1 MKRRYWVF
9 LGVLAVVALALTF
22 GGRMIRRGLV
32 RAFDTGYQPPTVD
45 SAGEASRA
53 ASGIDLVRVVT
64 GLSEPTDIQFVPGQP
79 DHAVFLGKG
88 GTARYVKVP
97 ESGDAVDAEKAPV
110 VVKLDVRTNSEMG
123 LLGLAFH
130 PKYAENGL
138 FYLNYN
144 PKGGEMR
151 TVISEWH
158 LPAAELGTRP
168 AKETRVLLEFE
179 QPYENHDG
187 GQLAFGPDGYLYI
200 ATGDGGFKNDP
211 HGNGQ
216 NLKTLLGK
224 LLRID
229 VDHKD
234 QGKEYAIPKD
244 NPFLSQASARPE
256 IWAYGLRNPWR
267 FSFDPQGRALVADVG
282 QDTWEEVDYVRAGDN
297 LGWNTREGRH
307 CFPSGDDC
315 TTAGLV
321 DPITEYNHELGK
333 SITGGF
339 VYHGEK
345 LPQLTGHYVF
355 GDFVDG
361 RVWSVALPKELDPGE
376 PMLPLQD
383 IGQWPYLIST
393 FGQDARGE
401 IYLADYSR
409 GEIYRFEA
417 KH

>member
-1 MKRRYWVF
+1 
-9 LGVLAVVALALTF
+9 
-22 GGRMIRRGLV
+22 
-32 RAFDTGYQPPTVD
+32 
-45 SAGEASRA
+45 
-53 ASGIDLVRVVT
+53 
-64 GLSEPTDIQFVPGQP
+64 
-79 DHAVFLGKG
+79 
-88 GTARYVKVP
+88 
-97 ESGDAVDAEKAPV
+97 
-110 VVKLDVRTNSEMG
+110 
-123 LLGLAFH
+123 
-130 PKYAENGL
+130 
-138 FYLNYN
+138 
-144 PKGGEMR
+144 
-151 TVISEWH
+151 
-158 LPAAELGTRP
+158 
-168 AKETRVLLEFE
+168 TRVLLDFE

-187 GQLAFGPDGYLYI
+187 GQLAFGPDGYLYV

-216 NLKTLLGK
+216 SLKTLLGK

-234 QGKEYAIPKD
+234 EGKEYAVPKD
-244 NPFLSQASARPE
+244 NPFLSQSDARPE

-282 QDTWEEVDYVRAGDN
+282 QNTWEEVDYVRAGDN

-307 CFPSGDDC
+307 CFASDDDC

-339 VYHGEK
+339 VYHGQK
-345 LPQLTGHYVF
+345 LPELAGHYVF

-376 PMLPLQD
+376 PMLPLQSL
-383 IGQWPYLIST
+383 GQWPYLIST
-393 FGQDARGE
+393 FGQDAKGE

-409 GEIYRFEA
+409 GDIYRFEA